1 MNELRLL
8 HPIFRIVQRIEHI
21 KVYNYIENIV
31 SNYNRFHIDFIMH
44 FRLSRRIA
52 YQLIDQFSVSE
63 IFTSIQGIYYFL
75 ILDKNKT
82 LKFILLIKFL
92 ICVCILFIF
101 LYFFQIVYKT
111 EK

>member
-8 HPIFRIVQRIEHI
+8 HPVFGIIQKIEHI
-21 KVYNYIENIV
+21 KVHNYIENIV
-31 SNYNRFHIDFIMH
+31 NNYNNIDFIMY

-75 ILDKNKT
+75 ALDKNKT
-82 LKFILLIKFL
+82 LKFILLIKSV
-92 ICVCILFIF
+92 IYVCILFIF
-101 LYFFQIVYKT
+101 LFFFQIVYKI